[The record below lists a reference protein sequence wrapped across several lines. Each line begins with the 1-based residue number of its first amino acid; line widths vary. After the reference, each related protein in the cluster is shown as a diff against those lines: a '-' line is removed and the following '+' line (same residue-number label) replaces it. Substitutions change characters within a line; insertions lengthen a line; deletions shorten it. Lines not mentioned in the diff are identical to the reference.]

1 MMRATATAI
10 SSKDTRSACV
20 ASQVSAGRI
29 FCLSL
34 SAKESCSMRK
44 LILVF
49 LCVILVAAC
58 NRDRAENTD
67 TGATSTDSAVPAS
80 NETTATM
87 TGTSATAPI
96 QATGTTE
103 VSPTDTSSTI
113 VTPTTT
119 TASVT
124 TPTETS
130 STVMS
135 TTTR

>member
-20 ASQVSAGRI
+20 ASHVSTGRI
-29 FCLSL
+29 FCLTL

-49 LCVILVAAC
+49 LCVILAAAC

-67 TGATSTDSAVPAS
+67 TAGTGTATAPAVD
-80 NETTATM
+80 ETTTTM
-87 TGTSATAPI
+87 SGTSDTAPI
-96 QATGTTE
+96 QAVGTTE
-103 VSPTDTSSTI
+103 VTPTDTSSTI

-119 TASVT
+119 TAGITS
-124 TPTETS
+124 PTETS
-130 STVMS
+130 STVV
-135 TTTR
+135 TT

>member
-1 MMRATATAI
+1 
-10 SSKDTRSACV
+10 
-20 ASQVSAGRI
+20 
-29 FCLSL
+29 
-34 SAKESCSMRK
+34 MRK

-49 LCVILVAAC
+49 FCVILAAGC

-67 TGATSTDSAVPAS
+67 TAGTGTDAATSAPSV
-80 NETTATM
+80 NETTATLS
-87 TGTSATAPI
+87 GTSDTAPI
-96 QATGTTE
+96 QASGTTE

-130 STVMS
+130 STVMT
-135 TTTR
+135 TTTRQE

>member
-1 MMRATATAI
+1 
-10 SSKDTRSACV
+10 
-20 ASQVSAGRI
+20 
-29 FCLSL
+29 
-34 SAKESCSMRK
+34 MRK

-49 LCVILVAAC
+49 LCVTLCVGC
-58 NRDRAENTD
+58 NRDAAENTETASIETSAYD
-67 TGATSTDSAVPAS
+67 TAPAAS
-80 NETTATM
+80 ETTATM

-96 QATGTTE
+96 QAIGTTE

-130 STVMS
+130 STVVT
-135 TTTR
+135 TTTRQE